1 MLFSG
6 RSISPHFTVPFFFFL
21 VVRFVY
27 IFSMLIKK
35 KFYLQ
40 FGGPAAPAVVSTG
53 NSSDEL
59 ARQNASTGSSDVD
72 PSSSE
77 QSADTVIY
85 VGPADDAATDGEHP
99 PVYIPSL
106 NSGDNRCAM
115 GKALRGSGAEI
126 RPGTKMKHSSPAKS
140 LTSHKTTEEKAS
152 GSPLHKCR
160 DNKSGI
166 SSSKSSPVRT
176 LNNRVA
182 LKSNLDSQGNKAVS
196 SNSVQASRHEEQ
208 WIDGPRISKQKVAE
222 ARNILLKEH
231 IKKETWIDGPM
242 QKPARPVNNPA
253 ACAYGF
259 MDSHKKSMI
268 RKWVENQTVQLKQN
282 LVTTAVARV
291 ESSSGIQRSSEP
303 TKDDYKEL
311 TTFKT
316 CNDYEEVNERQVEG
330 ASDVQK
336 HEKMFSEETPKPQNV
351 TVSTAVIK
359 QTNVCLKEMKKEDQ
373 DVAGA
378 ICAES
383 SESSEEEKLPPPP
396 LPLIL
401 RYGKDIKLGRYRGY
415 EFTICQQGITCFC
428 SLVAVP
434 F

>member
-1 MLFSG
+1 MTSAG
-6 RSISPHFTVPFFFFL
+6 S
-21 VVRFVY
+21 
-27 IFSMLIKK
+27 
-35 KFYLQ
+35 
-40 FGGPAAPAVVSTG
+40 
-53 NSSDEL
+53 SSDEL

-85 VGPADDAATDGEHP
+85 VGPADDTATDGEHP

-115 GKALRGSGAEI
+115 GKALRGSGIEL
-126 RPGTKMKHSSPAKS
+126 RPGIKMKHSSPAKS
-140 LTSHKTTEEKAS
+140 LNSHKTTEEKAS
-152 GSPLHKCR
+152 GSPLHKC
-160 DNKSGI
+160 NKSGI

-176 LNNRVA
+176 LGNRA
-182 LKSNLDSQGNKAVS
+182 SAKSNLDSQGKTMS
-196 SNSVQASRHEEQ
+196 SNAVQASRHEEH

-242 QKPARPVNNPA
+242 QKPTKTIGNSQANA
-253 ACAYGF
+253 GYGF
-259 MDSHKKSMI
+259 MDNHKKSMI
-268 RKWVENQTVQLKQN
+268 RKWVENQTVQLKQT
-282 LVTTAVARV
+282 LVPSPRQET
-291 ESSSGIQRSSEP
+291 SSGVQRSSEP

-316 CNDYEEVNERQVEG
+316 SNDYEEVNERQVEG
-330 ASDVQK
+330 SAES
-336 HEKMFSEETPKPQNV
+336 PKPEKPFAEECAKANV
-351 TVSTAVIK
+351 TVGTAVIK
-359 QTNVCLKEMKKEDQ
+359 QTNVCLKEMKKEEKQ

-378 ICAES
+378 FCNES

-401 RYGKDIKLGRYRGY
+401 RYGKEIKLGK
-415 EFTICQQGITCFC
+415 FALC
-428 SLVAVP
+428 SA
-434 F
+434 